1 MESLLGLYESFMKIS
16 QSNPMLAGIIGV
28 WFAGLSAYL
37 LKELPGRL
45 YNFIHNELFTSL
57 IIAERGESYDHMF
70 NERIQYNNFNMW
82 VKKYELSGFSR
93 VLGISRFKNVW
104 GIIPGL
110 GLNLFIYNK
119 RLFWYRKT
127 EVQGSGQ
134 SHTGTKYQVNIT
146 TYGRTRLIFEEIFEQ
161 FKNIHEDAIITEWE
175 IRQIDDNNWWSIQP
189 IPEKDIDKIFL
200 NESVKEE
207 IFEAFESFNNQI
219 ERCKKLQ
226 TPHRLTLLFAGPTGT
241 GKTTIIKALANYLK
255 RHIYLME
262 PHDLLQTNL
271 SRSLADWGKDG
282 IIVIEDIDS
291 LSSIKSRGDYIDKD
305 DEQTPGKLKLKP
317 EFVKTFGSSKRKKS
331 YGDVVEE
338 EAPALKS
345 SSRDAKDESMF
356 EMFGVAELLTGGLS
370 KVLNN
375 LDGIVEYHGSII
387 IMTTNDARSID
398 KAMLRPGRIDK
409 IIHVGWLER
418 ETIINNVLKFF
429 DDMNLTYEEL
439 DSKILIDSISG
450 AKLSNL
456 LKFSSDFEQFIDA
469 LNIKGHYNG

>member
-28 WFAGLSAYL
+28 WIAGLSAYL
-37 LKELPGRL
+37 LKELPARL
-45 YNFIHNELFTSL
+45 YNFAHSELFTTL
-57 IIAERGESYDHMF
+57 ILSERGESYDHMF
-70 NERIQYNNFNMW
+70 NERVQYDNFNMW
-82 VKKYELSGFSR
+82 VKAYELGGFSR
-93 VLGISRFKNVW
+93 VLGVSKFKNIW
-104 GIIPGL
+104 GIVPGL
-110 GLNLFIYNK
+110 GLNLFVYNK
-119 RLFWYRKT
+119 RLFWYRKN

-134 SHTGTKYQVNIT
+134 SHNGTKYQVNIT
-146 TYGRTRLIFEEIFEQ
+146 TYGRTRIIFEEIFEQ
-161 FKNIHEDAIITEWE
+161 FKNIHEDEIVTEWE
-175 IRQIDDNNWWSIQP
+175 IRQVDGNNWWSIQP
-189 IPEKDIDKIFL
+189 IPEKDMDKIFL

-207 IFEAFESFNNQI
+207 IFGSLKAFNEQI

-226 TPHRLTLLFAGPTGT
+226 TPHRLTLLLAGPTGT

-262 PHDLLQTNL
+262 PHDLLQSNL

-282 IIVIEDIDS
+282 IIVIEDVDS
-291 LSSIKSRGDYIDKD
+291 LSSITSRGDYIDKD
-305 DEQTPGKLKLKP
+305 ESSSSGKHIKLKP
-317 EFVKTFGSSKRKKS
+317 QFEKLRSKKS
-331 YGDVVEE
+331 SSNMVE
-338 EAPALKS
+338 EAPALQSNSNSK
-345 SSRDAKDESMF
+345 KDESMF

-409 IIHVGWLER
+409 IIHVGWLDR
-418 ETIINNVLKFF
+418 ETIIDNVLKFF
-429 DDMNLTYEEL
+429 DDINLTSEEL
-439 DSKILIDSISG
+439 ESKILIDSISG

-456 LKFSSDFEQFIDA
+456 LKFTSTFDKFIEE
-469 LNIKGHYNG
+469 LNTKGHYNV